1 METQTLLH
9 QLVKQAFPDS
19 IEDSTLNNYKT
30 YFLRILNVRT
40 GIQLMDESE
49 LQAEM
54 TKMTN
59 KSQAYRLQDC
69 LNRLS
74 KTRLRK
80 KNELI
85 HFLFRTSQLGQNN
98 SYTNQTL
105 DTLFKSQEISQINYS
120 QTIPKK
126 IIEESPKNND
136 QLNIIQQ
143 ITDKGNVTLSI
154 TEKDLIKDLIFSIQG
169 IESQFICYDPINDSF
184 QVKKDIAISSASR
197 KLLNVMCECGW
208 LFKKIQTFTQ
218 SNYNSLVLQ
227 ALQNSIKEEL
237 NEYYRLIAYFEN
249 LLAESTLTL
258 RKMYMWL
265 KQPMH
270 HLVQINL
277 VLSQI
282 LTNVQL
288 GTTSSLVISILCRY
302 SKHGCPQ
309 TSQLFSRILHQTT
322 IPIVRFINQWIFDGS
337 LSDQAQEFFIER
349 NDSNKIQIR
358 DSGELWKN
366 EFKVN
371 QDKIPY
377 MISLNDSYKIF
388 DTGRVIN
395 WLRKQKKFTQFNQN
409 YDLITIDL
417 LGTEQFSL
425 FVDQVNK
432 EYNKQLIQLIKPNFK
447 ITLNAIKRFLLLGQ
461 GEFIHTL
468 MELLQTELNKP
479 AQQCYRHTL
488 LSILESAFKNVSQEV
503 RLNVKLLEPSQ
514 NDTGWEIFCLDYTI
528 DEPLN
533 TIFNQKIMLSYYRI
547 FNFLWRIKRVEFTL
561 TQCWKMHQ
569 KFMAIPNQFQTI
581 KKAIQLSYQMMNEMQ
596 HFIKNFYSYLMLEA
610 IESSWKK
617 FIDECDKIQDL
628 DGLIKI
634 HELFISDI
642 LDRSFLN
649 TKGESTQKL
658 LFKLFDYIFR
668 FKSCQEL
675 LLSYAKD
682 QISQTDNQQLQLKN
696 LLNKQQNISRLNQN
710 KNQDIIKS
718 LLELRKQYRDQ
729 MFELLEK
736 LKKED
741 RLKFLHF
748 KLDFNEY
755 YLGIQESKLFNQD
768 LERFIEKCLPKVN
781 EVQIQPNRVQSSK
794 QLIQPQ
800 QPQQRTFNTNIEFQN
815 EVRSVKEGL
824 RLLDE
829 QRRQQLQLKDQF
841 SKSPLQK
848 SPLLQIPPTM
858 TEHEKRKNDEDL
870 SSSDDD

>member
-1 METQTLLH
+1 METQILLN
-9 QLVKQAFPDS
+9 QLVKQVFPDS

-69 LNRLS
+69 INRLN
-74 KTRLRK
+74 KTRLK

-85 HFLFRTSQLGQNN
+85 HFLFRTSQLGLIRIKQQL
-98 SYTNQTL
+98 Y
-105 DTLFKSQEISQINYS
+105 
-120 QTIPKK
+120 
-126 IIEESPKNND
+126 
-136 QLNIIQQ
+136 QLNFRHIIQIIRDLLNKLFLNYTQ
-143 ITDKGNVTLSI
+143 ENYRREKQNSI
-154 TEKDLIKDLIFSIQG
+154 YYRKDLIKDLIFSIQG
-169 IESQFICYDPINDSF
+169 IESQFISYDPINDQF
-184 QVKKDIAISSASR
+184 YVKKDLAISSASR

-218 SNYNSLVLQ
+218 LNYNSLVLQ
-227 ALQNSIKEEL
+227 ALQKSIKEEL

-258 RKMYMWL
+258 RRMYMWL

-282 LTNVQL
+282 LNNIQL
-288 GTTSSLVISILCRY
+288 RTTSSLVISILCRY

-322 IPIVRFINQWIFDGS
+322 IPIVRFINQWIFEGY
-337 LSDQAQEFFIER
+337 LNDQAQKFFIER
-349 NDSNKIQIR
+349 NDSNKILIR

-371 QDKIPY
+371 QNKILY

-395 WLRKQKKFTQFNQN
+395 WLRKQCKFTQLNQN

-425 FVDQVNK
+425 FVGQVNK
-432 EYNKQLIQLIKPNFK
+432 EYNKQLIQLIKSNFK

-461 GEFIHTL
+461 GEFVHTL
-468 MELLQTELNKP
+468 MELLQTQLNKP

-488 LSILESAFKNVSQEV
+488 LSILESAFKHISQEV

-514 NDTGWEIFCLDYTI
+514 NDTGWEIFYLDYTI

-561 TQCWKMHQ
+561 T
-569 KFMAIPNQFQTI
+569 
-581 KKAIQLSYQMMNEMQ
+581 
-596 HFIKNFYSYLMLEA
+596 
-610 IESSWKK
+610 
-617 FIDECDKIQDL
+617 EC
-628 DGLIKI
+628 
-634 HELFISDI
+634 
-642 LDRSFLN
+642 
-649 TKGESTQKL
+649 
-658 LFKLFDYIFR
+658 
-668 FKSCQEL
+668 
-675 LLSYAKD
+675 
-682 QISQTDNQQLQLKN
+682 
-696 LLNKQQNISRLNQN
+696 
-710 KNQDIIKS
+710 
-718 LLELRKQYRDQ
+718 
-729 MFELLEK
+729 
-736 LKKED
+736 
-741 RLKFLHF
+741 
-748 KLDFNEY
+748 
-755 YLGIQESKLFNQD
+755 
-768 LERFIEKCLPKVN
+768 
-781 EVQIQPNRVQSSK
+781 
-794 QLIQPQ
+794 
-800 QPQQRTFNTNIEFQN
+800 
-815 EVRSVKEGL
+815 
-824 RLLDE
+824 
-829 QRRQQLQLKDQF
+829 
-841 SKSPLQK
+841 
-848 SPLLQIPPTM
+848 
-858 TEHEKRKNDEDL
+858 
-870 SSSDDD
+870 

>member
-9 QLVKQAFPDS
+9 QLVKQAFPES
-19 IEDSTLNNYKT
+19 IEESTLNNYKT

-69 LNRLS
+69 LNRLN

-85 HFLFRTSQLGQNN
+85 HFLFRTSQLNQNN
-98 SYTNQTL
+98 SYTNQTI

-120 QTIPKK
+120 QTLPKK

-136 QLNIIQQ
+136 QLMIIQQ
-143 ITDKGNVTLSI
+143 ISDKGNVNLSI
-154 TEKDLIKDLIFSIQG
+154 TQNDLIKDLIFSIQG
-169 IESQFICYDPINDSF
+169 IESQYICYDAINDSF
-184 QVKKDIAISSASR
+184 QIKKDVVISSASR
-197 KLLNVMCECGW
+197 KLINVMCECGW
-208 LFKKIQTFTQ
+208 LFKKIQSFTQ
-218 SNYNSLVLQ
+218 TTYNSLVLQ

-282 LTNVQL
+282 MTNVQL

-377 MISLNDSYKIF
+377 MITLNDSYKIF

-395 WLRKQKKFTQFNQN
+395 WLRKQCKYTQFNQN
-409 YDLITIDL
+409 YELITIDL

-488 LSILESAFKNVSQEV
+488 LSILESAFKNISQEV

-514 NDTGWEIFCLDYTI
+514 NDTGWEIFCLDYAI

-547 FNFLWRIKRVEFTL
+547 FNFLWRIKRVEFIL

-569 KFMAIPNQFQTI
+569 KFMTIPNQFQNI

-610 IESSWKK
+610 IESPWKK

-634 HELFISDI
+634 HEQFISDI

-649 TKGESTQKL
+649 TKGEATQKL

-682 QISQTDNQQLQLKN
+682 QISQIDNQQLQLKN
-696 LLNKQQNISRLNQN
+696 LLNKQSNITKQTQF
-710 KNQDIIKS
+710 KNQEIIKS

-755 YLGIQESKLFNQD
+755 YIGIQESKLFNYD
-768 LERFIEKCLPKVN
+768 LERFIGMYLPKVN
-781 EVQIQPNRVQSSK
+781 EVQIQNPRVQSTK

-800 QPQQRTFNTNIEFQN
+800 QQQQRTFNTNIEFQN
-815 EVRSVKEGL
+815 EVKSVKEGL
-824 RLLDE
+824 KLLEE

-841 SKSPLQK
+841 TKSPLQK
-848 SPLLQIPPTM
+848 SPLIQIPPTM